1 MGEVCNL
8 TQDPFFKNAPVKV
21 TTVTS
26 TSFTFTTLPGH
37 FDPVGSTITFSTY
50 VSGGNVYLRQTGW
63 WNIHD
68 PGEWAKAEATQP
80 VAFFTWQKMSDN
92 LREYASLNQWLRPLG
107 LAC

>member
-1 MGEVCNL
+1 MEFQRDPGLIFPFSLGTCATITRHDLGEVCNL

-63 WNIHD
+63 
-68 PGEWAKAEATQP
+68 
-80 VAFFTWQKMSDN
+80 
-92 LREYASLNQWLRPLG
+92 
-107 LAC
+107 